1 MKKINQTAYIL
12 NKSISSASQWR
23 KSFLLVLT
31 VVLGVIL
38 FSGFKDENELGRD
51 ILPDGD
57 YLNTIFSDTTQVSTL
72 TMKEDSL
79 RADELS
85 LQLLGSDK
93 NPVFGLSTAS
103 VFTQVNLEGTPTFS
117 NLPQADSLV
126 LILSYSGYYGD
137 TSAQQTINV
146 YRLSE
151 DMRSDSS
158 YYSNRTFTHDLTSL
172 GSLTYTP
179 QPYTKVVVDS
189 DTVAAQ
195 IRIRLD
201 QSLADSIIL
210 LNGTPTLSS
219 NADWLSYFKGLHIES
234 MPINTQGAISY
245 FSFFNSKMTLYFHD
259 TTSATVSKAY
269 NFSLTG
275 ARLNHF
281 EHDFTGYDAGNQL
294 ADSSVN
300 DSINYIQAMSGL
312 KIKISFPFL
321 KHFTDSGSILL
332 NRAELKI
339 NATSPTIPYSLPP
352 KMYLVIKDENGQNSF
367 PLDYF
372 ESSGYYGGEIN
383 TTGDGYS
390 FNITRQLQR
399 YLDGVVDDTEFY
411 LIIAASGVESTRAII
426 KSGSNPNSRMKLS
439 LSYTKLN

>member
-1 MKKINQTAYIL
+1 VL
-12 NKSISSASQWR
+12 LKSISSASQWR

-31 VVLGVIL
+31 VAISSIL
-38 FSGFKDENELGRD
+38 FSGCKDENELGRD

-57 YLNTIFSDTTQVSTL
+57 YLNTIFSDTTQVLTSTV
-72 TMKEDSL
+72 KEDSL

-93 NPVFGLSTAS
+93 NPVFGLSTTS
-103 VFTQVNLEGTPTFS
+103 VYSQVNLEGTPTFS

-151 DMRSDSS
+151 DMRTDSS
-158 YYSNRTFTHDLTSL
+158 YYSNRSFTHDLTSI
-172 GSLTYTP
+172 GSLNYLP
-179 QPYTKVVVDS
+179 QPFTKVVVDS

-219 NADWLSYFKGLHIES
+219 NADWLSYFKGLYIES
-234 MPINTQGAISY
+234 MPVNVQGAISY

-259 TTSATVSKAY
+259 TTNVNVSKTY

-294 ADSSVN
+294 ADSTVN
-300 DSINYIQAMSGL
+300 DSINYVQAMAGL
-312 KIKISFPFL
+312 KMKITFPFL

-339 NATSPTIPYSLPP
+339 NATAPIIPYSLPQ

>member
-1 MKKINQTAYIL
+1 ML
-12 NKSISSASQWR
+12 LKSISSASQWR

-31 VVLGVIL
+31 VAISSIL
-38 FSGFKDENELGRD
+38 FSGCKDENELGRD

-57 YLNTIFSDTTQVSTL
+57 YLNTIFSDTTQVLTSTV
-72 TMKEDSL
+72 KEDSL

-103 VFTQVNLEGTPTFS
+103 VYSQVNLEGTPTFS
-117 NLPQADSLV
+117 NLPQADSVV

-151 DMRSDSS
+151 DMRTDSS
-158 YYSNRTFTHDLTSL
+158 YYSNRSFTHDLTSI
-172 GSLTYTP
+172 GSLNYSP
-179 QPYTKVVVDS
+179 QPFTKVVVDS

-219 NADWLSYFKGLHIES
+219 NADWLSYFKGLYIES
-234 MPINTQGAISY
+234 MPINVQGAISY

-259 TTSATVSKAY
+259 TTNVNVSKTY

-294 ADSSVN
+294 ADSTVN
-300 DSINYIQAMSGL
+300 DSINYVQAMAGL
-312 KIKISFPFL
+312 KMKITFPFL

-339 NATSPTIPYSLPP
+339 NATAPIIPYSLPQ

>member
-1 MKKINQTAYIL
+1 ML
-12 NKSISSASQWR
+12 LKSISSASQWR

-31 VVLGVIL
+31 VAISSIL
-38 FSGFKDENELGRD
+38 FSGCKDENELGRD

-57 YLNTIFSDTTQVSTL
+57 YLNTIFSDTTQVLTSTV
-72 TMKEDSL
+72 KEDSL

-103 VFTQVNLEGTPTFS
+103 VYSQVNLEGTPTFS

-151 DMRSDSS
+151 DMRTDSS
-158 YYSNRTFTHDLTSL
+158 YYSNRSFTHDLTSI
-172 GSLTYTP
+172 GSLNYLP
-179 QPYTKVVVDS
+179 QPFTKVVVDS

-219 NADWLSYFKGLHIES
+219 NADWLSYFKGLYIES
-234 MPINTQGAISY
+234 MPVNVQGAISY

-259 TTSATVSKAY
+259 TTNVNVSKTY

-294 ADSSVN
+294 ADSTVN
-300 DSINYIQAMSGL
+300 DSINYVQAMAGL
-312 KIKISFPFL
+312 KMKITFPFL

-339 NATSPTIPYSLPP
+339 NATAPIIPYSLPQ

-372 ESSGYYGGEIN
+372 ESSSYYGGEIN

>member
-1 MKKINQTAYIL
+1 MV
-12 NKSISSASQWR
+12 ISVA
-23 KSFLLVLT
+23 LVST
-31 VVLGVIL
+31 L
-38 FSGFKDENELGRD
+38 FSGCKDENELGRD

-57 YLNTIFSDTTQVSTL
+57 YLNTIFSDTTQVL
-72 TMKEDSL
+72 TKTMMEDSL

-103 VFTQVNLEGTPTFS
+103 VYTQVNLEGTPTFS

-137 TSAQQTINV
+137 TTAQQLINV
-146 YRLSE
+146 YRLTE
-151 DMRSDSS
+151 DMRTDSA
-158 YYSNRTFTHDLTSL
+158 YYSNRSFTHESTLL

-219 NADWLSYFKGLHIES
+219 NADWLSYFKGLYIES
-234 MPINTQGAISY
+234 MPVNAQGAFSY
-245 FSFFNSKMTLYFHD
+245 FSFFNSKVTLYFHD
-259 TTSATVSKAY
+259 TTNVTVSKTY

-294 ADSSVN
+294 ADSTVN

-339 NATSPTIPYSLPP
+339 NASAPIIPYSLPQ

>member
-1 MKKINQTAYIL
+1 M
-12 NKSISSASQWR
+12 
-23 KSFLLVLT
+23 VLT
-31 VVLGVIL
+31 VAISSIL
-38 FSGFKDENELGRD
+38 FSGCKDENELGRD

-57 YLNTIFSDTTQVSTL
+57 YLNTIFSDTTQVLTSTV
-72 TMKEDSL
+72 KEDSL

-103 VFTQVNLEGTPTFS
+103 VYSQVNLEGTPTFS

-151 DMRSDSS
+151 DMRTDSS
-158 YYSNRTFTHDLTSL
+158 YYSNRSFTHDLTSI
-172 GSLTYTP
+172 GSLNYSP
-179 QPYTKVVVDS
+179 QPFTKVVVDS

-219 NADWLSYFKGLHIES
+219 NADWLSYFKGLYIES
-234 MPINTQGAISY
+234 MPINVQGAISY

-259 TTSATVSKAY
+259 TTNVNVSKTY

-294 ADSSVN
+294 ADSTVN
-300 DSINYIQAMSGL
+300 DSINYVQAMAGL
-312 KIKISFPFL
+312 KMKITFPFL

-339 NATSPTIPYSLPP
+339 NATAPIIPYSLPQ

>member
-1 MKKINQTAYIL
+1 ML
-12 NKSISSASQWR
+12 LKSISSASQWR

-31 VVLGVIL
+31 VAISSIL
-38 FSGFKDENELGRD
+38 FSGCKDENELGRD

-57 YLNTIFSDTTQVSTL
+57 YLNTIFSDTTQVLTSTV
-72 TMKEDSL
+72 KEDSL

-103 VFTQVNLEGTPTFS
+103 VYSQVNLEGTPTFS

-151 DMRSDSS
+151 DMRTDSS
-158 YYSNRTFTHDLTSL
+158 YYSNRSFTHDLTSI
-172 GSLTYTP
+172 GSLNYLP
-179 QPYTKVVVDS
+179 QPFTKVVVDS

-219 NADWLSYFKGLHIES
+219 NADWLSYFKGLYIES
-234 MPINTQGAISY
+234 MPVNVQGAISY

-259 TTSATVSKAY
+259 TTNVNVSKTY

-294 ADSSVN
+294 ADSTVN
-300 DSINYIQAMSGL
+300 DSINYVQAMAGL
-312 KIKISFPFL
+312 KMKITFPFL

-339 NATSPTIPYSLPP
+339 NATAPIIPYSLPQ

>member
-1 MKKINQTAYIL
+1 ML
-12 NKSISSASQWR
+12 LKSISSASQWR

-31 VVLGVIL
+31 VAISSIL
-38 FSGFKDENELGRD
+38 FSGCKDENELGRD

-57 YLNTIFSDTTQVSTL
+57 YLNTIFSDTTQVLTSTV
-72 TMKEDSL
+72 KEDSL

-103 VFTQVNLEGTPTFS
+103 VYSQVNLEGTPTFS

-151 DMRSDSS
+151 DMRTDSS
-158 YYSNRTFTHDLTSL
+158 YYSNRSFTHDLTSI
-172 GSLTYTP
+172 GSLNYSP
-179 QPYTKVVVDS
+179 QPFTKVVVDS

-219 NADWLSYFKGLHIES
+219 NADWLSYFKGLYIES
-234 MPINTQGAISY
+234 MPINVQGAISY

-259 TTSATVSKAY
+259 TTNVNVSKTY

-294 ADSSVN
+294 ADSTVN
-300 DSINYIQAMSGL
+300 DSINYVQAMAGL
-312 KIKISFPFL
+312 KMKITFPFL

-339 NATSPTIPYSLPP
+339 NATAPIIPYSLPQ